1 MTSQN
6 STPIKRFRESIDF
19 CHGSV
24 TSLLNDIADSELL
37 RFFECLESSERIFVY
52 GSGRSG
58 LTSRAF
64 AIRLAHLGFQSF
76 VIGDTICPPIHE
88 KDLVVIVSGSGTT
101 MPSLMTAS
109 IADEIGA
116 MVVAVTAHPL
126 SPLCQH
132 ADIIIKFS
140 IKDSDKRALLAP
152 LGSLFEMACWVLFD
166 GVIAELMVR
175 KNESETSMRNRHAT
189 LQ

>member
-1 MTSQN
+1 M
-6 STPIKRFRESIDF
+6 PIKRFRESIEF
-19 CHGSV
+19 CQSSV
-24 TSLLNDIADSELL
+24 AGLLNDVDDSELL
-37 RFFECLESSERIFVY
+37 RFFECLDSSDRIFVY

-109 IADEIGA
+109 IADDIGA
-116 MVVAVTAHPL
+116 MVVAVTADAL
-126 SPLCQH
+126 SPLCKH
-132 ADIIIKFS
+132 ADIIIKFG
-140 IKDSDKRALLAP
+140 IIDSKKRALLAP
-152 LGSLFEMACWVLFD
+152 LGSLFEMACWILFD
-166 GVIAELMVR
+166 GVVAELMLR